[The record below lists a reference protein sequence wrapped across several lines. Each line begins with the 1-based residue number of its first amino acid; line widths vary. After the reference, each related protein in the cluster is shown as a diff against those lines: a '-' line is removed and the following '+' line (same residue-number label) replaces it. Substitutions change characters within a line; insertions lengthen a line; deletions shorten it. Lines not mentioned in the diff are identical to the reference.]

1 MAYGDSGNDDDKGRK
16 NPWGKPGGKPGGK
29 PEGKPERG
37 NPSPW
42 GQRSGGG
49 GSGGGVPPEL
59 EDFLRKA
66 GNLGSHLPGGGN
78 PVKLLG
84 LGLLAL
90 VVLWLA
96 SGIYFIQPNENGI
109 VLTFGKYTRTDETPG
124 MKWRMP
130 WPIQSTTFVDVT
142 AERRIQIGFNDAPV
156 LPVNSSYPQGGPPS
170 GDESLM
176 LTGDENIID
185 IDFVVLWR
193 VGNAKDFLFSIRD
206 PENTIRL
213 VAASAMREII
223 GQTKIQPALTEAR
236 TQIQSDTR
244 ALMQKILDEYKT
256 GVVINNVQLQKVDP
270 PVAVVDAF
278 NEVQRA
284 RQKKEELRNL
294 AEAYRNDI
302 IPRAKGESEKLRQEA
317 EAYKQEVV
325 ARATGDADRFNAV
338 YASYRNA
345 STVTAERMYLE
356 TVEQILQNAKTIVL
370 GSKDGSNV
378 LPYLPLTDLKRT
390 TSPAK
395 SVMSSSS
402 SEPPQPQGDSQTQTP
417 LQR

>member
-1 MAYGDSGNDDDKGRK
+1 MAYGDSGNDDDTGRK
-16 NPWGKPGGKPGGK
+16 NPWGKP
-29 PEGKPERG
+29 ERNTDRG
-37 NPSPW
+37 PQPPW
-42 GQRSGGG
+42 GQRPGPG
-49 GSGGGVPPEL
+49 GSGLPPEL

-66 GNLGSHLPGGGN
+66 DRLRGLLPGGPGN
-78 PVKLLG
+78 SAKILG
-84 LGLLAL
+84 LTVL
-90 VVLWLA
+90 VLIGIWLA

-142 AERRIQIGFNDAPV
+142 VERRIQIGFSDAPV
-156 LPVNSSYPQGGPPS
+156 LPVNSYSQSDKAG

-244 ALMQKILDEYKT
+244 ALMQKILDEYKA
-256 GVVINNVQLQKVDP
+256 GVVVNNVQLQKVDP
-270 PVAVVDAF
+270 PSAVVDAF

-284 RQKKEELRNL
+284 RQKKEELKNL

-302 IPRAKGESEKLRQEA
+302 IPRARGESEKLRQEA

-325 ARATGDADRFNAV
+325 SRATGDADRFNDV
-338 YASYRNA
+338 YAAYRNA
-345 STVTAERMYLE
+345 STVTAQRMYLE
-356 TVEQILQNAKTIVL
+356 TIEQILQNSKVVVL

-378 LPYLPLTDLKRT
+378 LPYLPLTDLKREAKPIPQ
-390 TSPAK
+390 PAPE
-395 SVMSSSS
+395 SSGSSSDV
-402 SEPPQPQGDSQTQTP
+402 PQPQMTAG
-417 LQR
+417 QR